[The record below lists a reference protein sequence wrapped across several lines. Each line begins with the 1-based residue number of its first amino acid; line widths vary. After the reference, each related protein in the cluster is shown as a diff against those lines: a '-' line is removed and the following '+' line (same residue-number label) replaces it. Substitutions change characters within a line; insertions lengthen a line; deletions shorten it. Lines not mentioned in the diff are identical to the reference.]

1 MNKGMIEIKLDKAAL
16 ARVQMMLR
24 EVPREMPGIISRSIN
39 QAAQSAR
46 TEITRRLAKEVNLPQ
61 NRIRQGIALH
71 KATRKSWQAVINVF
85 GKMIPLIFFA
95 ARRLKKG
102 VSYQI
107 SKAEG
112 RKQIKETPATVF
124 IQTMPSGHK
133 GVFRRV
139 GTALWRGERA
149 ASQRRRLEMRYKGSH
164 RIGRLPIIQLMG
176 PSLGAIFE
184 GAAGL
189 ARDVIA
195 AGYKTLE
202 RNIDAQIKWVLG
214 KLGSGRRAA

>member
-1 MNKGMIEIKLDKAAL
+1 MDKPMIEIKLDKRAL
-16 ARVQMMLR
+16 ARVQLMLK
-24 EVPREMPGIISRSIN
+24 EVPREMPAIISRSIN
-39 QAAQSAR
+39 QTAQSAKA
-46 TEITRRLAKEVNLPQ
+46 EITRRLAAEVNLPQ
-61 NRIRQGIALH
+61 NRIRQGIVIH
-71 KATRKSWQAVINVF
+71 KAARKSWQAVIDVF
-85 GKMIPLIFFA
+85 SKRIPLIFFA

-112 RKQIKETPATVF
+112 RKQIKEDPATVF

-139 GTALWRGERA
+139 GPALWRGA
-149 ASQRRRLEMRYKGSH
+149 KSLYWRREIRKVGGKSH
-164 RIGRLPIIQLMG
+164 RIGRLPIVQLLG
-176 PSLGAIFE
+176 PSLGALFE

-189 ARDVIA
+189 ARDVVIKS
-195 AGYKTLE
+195 YRELE

-214 KLGSGRRAA
+214 KLKK